1 MVFSFLEN
9 FILSVNLYRLV
20 VGFVFVDR
28 IKISGVVGD
37 EFLNIRCRLV
47 VCGLMNF
54 WFKFLVI

>member
-28 IKISGVVGD
+28 IKIRGVVGE
-37 EFLNIRCRLV
+37 EFLNIRCKLV

-54 WFKFLVI
+54 